1 MPHALIYLIA
11 PLICFLA
18 LVVVVLTTSGRYGQR
33 AADRRQRRNAARQ
46 RALAARIRRKYDEHV
61 EMRLDIAAAKAR
73 LQAVDRLI
81 QHAREHGLHATPHM
95 EALTAARVSAGRE
108 VAQTANRELALR
120 SVEAEVRKL
129 EQEQRLLG

>member
-11 PLICFLA
+11 PLMCFIA
-18 LVVVVLTTSGRYGQR
+18 LVIVVLTTRGRYGQR
-33 AADRRQRRNAARQ
+33 TAERRQRQNAARQ
-46 RALAARIRRKYDEHV
+46 RELAARIRRKYDELV
-61 EMRLDIAAAKAR
+61 DMRLQIAAGEAR

-81 QHAREHGLHATPHM
+81 QHAREHGLHATPYM

-120 SVEAEVRKL
+120 GVEAAVRKL
-129 EQEQRLLG
+129 EQEQRLRG